1 MSPEGADKSNGN
13 WKILAILA
21 SVAMMVMFIEIML
34 VPALPYVAVDFHDTQ
49 WIPWVLSIYLL
60 IGAVATPLAGRL
72 GDMYGKKRIMIYVM
86 CIYVVGLLGS
96 GFSLDLSRALL
107 GQPSIF
113 VLIFFRGVQG
123 IGMGMFPL
131 AFGIIRDTFP
141 RDKIPTAIGTVS
153 AMFSVGV
160 SLGLLGGG
168 YITSVG
174 HWYDAFH
181 VVVPFFIALTV
192 LTVFLIKDP
201 IVVKRG
207 SLDLSGA
214 ATLGIGVFAL
224 LLGLTQGE
232 EWGWGSPSIIGLF
245 LLALVMLVIFTILE
259 LRTEDPVVR
268 LSMFRNRG
276 VLDASVTAIFIGFC
290 MFLLFQTLPFFLETP
305 KVAGGFFGI
314 TDTFVIGLYMFPSA
328 IAQLIFGPLG
338 GVLSKK
344 VGADK
349 VLIAG
354 LAILALGFGTL
365 VYMHTDWVGIV
376 ISVFI
381 TGAGMALCMV
391 SMINLVVVT
400 CKQSEFGVAS
410 GMNTLFRVVGGS
422 VGPVLAVVILSN
434 YTMSLQGNVIYT
446 ESGYV
451 TTWIVGVVF
460 ALIGLVCAIALRPK
474 QQDME
479 CDIAP
484 EDLPPVA
491 VSEPK

>member
-1 MSPEGADKSNGN
+1 MSSQESEKSNGN

-34 VPALPYVAVDFHDTQ
+34 VPALPYVGADFNNFQ
-49 WIPWVLSIYLL
+49 WISWVLSIYLL
-60 IGAVATPLAGRL
+60 VGAVATPLAGRL
-72 GDMYGKKRIMIYVM
+72 GDMYGKKKIMIYVM
-86 CIYVVGLLGS
+86 CLYIVGLLGS
-96 GFSLDLSRALL
+96 GFSLDISRALL

-141 RDKIPTAIGTVS
+141 RDKIPTAVGTVS

-181 VVVPFFIALTV
+181 VVVPFFIALTI
-192 LTVFLIKDP
+192 LTIFLIKDP

-207 SLDLSGA
+207 SLDISGA
-214 ATLGIGVFAL
+214 ATLGIGVFSL
-224 LLGLTQGE
+224 LLGLTQGQ
-232 EWGWGSPSIIGLF
+232 EWGWTSPLILGLF
-245 LLALVMLVIFTILE
+245 VLALLMFALFTWRE
-259 LRTEDPVVR
+259 LKTKDPIVR

-305 KVAGGFFGI
+305 KAAGGFFGI
-314 TDTFVIGLYMFPSA
+314 SDTFVIGLYMFPSA
-328 IAQLIFGPLG
+328 IAQLIFGPMG
-338 GVLSKK
+338 GILSKK

-354 LAILALGFGTL
+354 LAIMSLGFATL
-365 VYMHTDWVGIV
+365 VFLHSDWVGIV

-381 TGAGMALCMV
+381 AGAGMALCMV

-410 GMNTLFRVVGGS
+410 GMNTLFRVVGGA

-434 YTMSLQGNVIYT
+434 YSQIIQGHPVYSEN
-446 ESGYV
+446 GYV
-451 TTWIVGVVF
+451 ATWIVGVVF
-460 ALIGLVCAIALRPK
+460 SLIGLTCAVLLRPK
-474 QQDME
+474 KGDME

-484 EDLPPVA
+484 QDLPP
-491 VSEPK
+491 S

>member
-1 MSPEGADKSNGN
+1 MGPKDTVKSNGN

-21 SVAMMVMFIEIML
+21 SIAMMVMFIEIML
-34 VPALPYVAVDFHDTQ
+34 VPALPYLGADFNNFQ
-49 WIPWVLSIYLL
+49 WISWVLSIYMLV
-60 IGAVATPLAGRL
+60 GAVATPLAGRL
-72 GDMYGKKRIMIYVM
+72 GDMYGKKKIMIYVM
-86 CIYVVGLLGS
+86 CLYVVGLLGS
-96 GFSLDLSRALL
+96 GFSLDISRALF

-113 VLIFFRGVQG
+113 VLLFFRGIQG

-141 RDKIPTAIGTVS
+141 KEKIPTAIGTVS
-153 AMFSVGV
+153 AMFSVGI

-181 VVVPFFIALTV
+181 VVTPLFVALTV

-201 IVVKRG
+201 VVIKRG
-207 SLDLSGA
+207 SLDMSGA
-214 ATLGIGVFAL
+214 ATLGIGVFSL
-224 LLGLTQGE
+224 LLGLTQGQ
-232 EWGWGSPSIIGLF
+232 EWGWGSPMIIGLF
-245 LLALVMLVIFTILE
+245 VLSLAMFIIFIRLE
-259 LRTEDPVVR
+259 LRTKDPIVR

-276 VLDASVTAIFIGFC
+276 VLDASIAAIFIGLC

-305 KVAGGFFGI
+305 KVVGGFFGI

-338 GVLSKK
+338 GVFSKK
-344 VGADK
+344 AGADK

-354 LAILALGFGTL
+354 LAIMTLGFASL
-365 VYMHTDWVGIV
+365 VFMHTDWVGIV
-376 ISVFI
+376 VSVFI
-381 TGAGMALCMV
+381 AGAGMALCMV

-422 VGPVLAVVILSN
+422 VGPVLAFVILSN
-434 YTMSLQGNVIYT
+434 YTQVVMGHPVYT
-446 ESGYV
+446 ENGYV
-451 TTWIVGVVF
+451 TTWILGAVF
-460 ALIGLVCAIALRPK
+460 SLMGLVCAIMLRPK
-474 QQDME
+474 KKDME
-479 CDIAP
+479 CDIAT
-484 EDLPPVA
+484 EDLPP
-491 VSEPK
+491 K

>member
-1 MSPEGADKSNGN
+1 
-13 WKILAILA
+13 
-21 SVAMMVMFIEIML
+21 
-34 VPALPYVAVDFHDTQ
+34 
-49 WIPWVLSIYLL
+49 
-60 IGAVATPLAGRL
+60 
-72 GDMYGKKRIMIYVM
+72 
-86 CIYVVGLLGS
+86 
-96 GFSLDLSRALL
+96 
-107 GQPSIF
+107 
-113 VLIFFRGVQG
+113 
-123 IGMGMFPL
+123 
-131 AFGIIRDTFP
+131 
-141 RDKIPTAIGTVS
+141 
-153 AMFSVGV
+153 
-160 SLGLLGGG
+160 
-168 YITSVG
+168 
-174 HWYDAFH
+174 
-181 VVVPFFIALTV
+181 
-192 LTVFLIKDP
+192 
-201 IVVKRG
+201 
-207 SLDLSGA
+207 
-214 ATLGIGVFAL
+214 
-224 LLGLTQGE
+224 
-232 EWGWGSPSIIGLF
+232 
-245 LLALVMLVIFTILE
+245 
-259 LRTEDPVVR
+259 
-268 LSMFRNRG
+268 
-276 VLDASVTAIFIGFC
+276 

-338 GVLSKK
+338 GILSKK
-344 VGADK
+344 VGSDK

-474 QQDME
+474 KHEME

-484 EDLPPVA
+484 QDLPPGVGL
-491 VSEPK
+491 EQK

>member
-1 MSPEGADKSNGN
+1 MSPNETEKSNGN

-34 VPALPYVAVDFHDTQ
+34 VPALPYVGADFNNFG
-49 WIPWVLSIYLL
+49 WISWVLSIYLL
-60 IGAVATPLAGRL
+60 VGAVATPLAGRL
-72 GDMYGKKRIMIYVM
+72 GDMYGKKKIMVYVM
-86 CIYVVGLLGS
+86 CIYIIGLLGS
-96 GFSLDLSRALL
+96 GFSLDISRALL
-107 GQPSIF
+107 GEPSIF
-113 VLIFFRGVQG
+113 VLIFFRGIQG

-141 RDKIPTAIGTVS
+141 KDKIPTAIGTVS

-181 VVVPFFIALTV
+181 VVVPFFIVLTV

-201 IVVKRG
+201 IVFKKG
-207 SLDLSGA
+207 SLDLTGA
-214 ATLGIGVFAL
+214 TTLGLGVFSL
-224 LLGLTQGE
+224 LLGLTQGQ
-232 EWGWGSPSIIGLF
+232 EWGWTSPIILGLF
-245 LLALVMLVIFTILE
+245 LLSLLMFALFVKME
-259 LRTEDPVVR
+259 LRTKDPIVR
-268 LSMFRNRG
+268 LSMFKNRG

-290 MFLLFQTLPFFLETP
+290 MFLMFQTLPFFLETP
-305 KVAGGFFGI
+305 KAAGGFFGI
-314 TDTFVIGLYMFPSA
+314 SDTFVIGLYMFPSA

-344 VGADK
+344 IGADK
-349 VLIAG
+349 VLMAG
-354 LAILALGFGTL
+354 LAIMALGFTTL
-365 VYMHTDWVGIV
+365 VFMHTDWVGIV
-376 ISVFI
+376 VSIFI
-381 TGAGMALCMV
+381 AGAGMALCMV

-410 GMNTLFRVVGGS
+410 GMNTLFRVVGGA

-434 YTMSLQGNVIYT
+434 YTKVFMGRAMYS

-451 TTWIVGVVF
+451 ATWIVGAVF
-460 ALIGLVCAIALRPK
+460 SVIGLVCAILLRPK
-474 QQDME
+474 KQDMD
-479 CDIAP
+479 CDLAQ
-484 EDLPPVA
+484 EELP
-491 VSEPK
+491 SE

>member
-1 MSPEGADKSNGN
+1 
-13 WKILAILA
+13 
-21 SVAMMVMFIEIML
+21 MMVMFIEIML
-34 VPALPYVAVDFHDTQ
+34 VPALPYVGADFNNLQ

-60 IGAVATPLAGRL
+60 VGAVATPLAGRL
-72 GDMYGKKRIMIYVM
+72 GDMYGKKKIMIYVM

-96 GFSLDLSRALL
+96 GFSLDISRALL
-107 GQPSIF
+107 GEPSIF

-160 SLGLLGGG
+160 SLGLLGCG

-181 VVVPFFIALTV
+181 VVVPFFIALTI
-192 LTVFLIKDP
+192 LTIFLIKDP

-207 SLDLSGA
+207 SLDISGA
-214 ATLGIGVFAL
+214 ASLGAGVFSL
-224 LLGLTQGE
+224 LLGLTQGQ
-232 EWGWGSPSIIGLF
+232 EWGWTSPQILGLF
-245 LLALVMLVIFTILE
+245 VLALLMFALFTWHE
-259 LRTEDPVVR
+259 LKTKDPIVR

-305 KVAGGFFGI
+305 KAAGGFFGI
-314 TDTFVIGLYMFPSA
+314 SDTFVIGLYMFPSA
-328 IAQLIFGPLG
+328 IAQLIFGPMG
-338 GVLSKK
+338 GILSKK

-354 LAILALGFGTL
+354 LAIMSLGFATL
-365 VYMHTDWVGIV
+365 VFLHSDWVGIV

-381 TGAGMALCMV
+381 AGAGMALCMV

-410 GMNTLFRVVGGS
+410 GMNTLFRVVGGA

-434 YTMSLQGNVIYT
+434 YTQIIAGQPVYSEN
-446 ESGYV
+446 GYV
-451 TTWIVGVVF
+451 ATWIVGVVF
-460 ALIGLVCAIALRPK
+460 SLIGLACAVFLRPK
-474 QQDME
+474 KGDME

-484 EDLPPVA
+484 QDLPP
-491 VSEPK
+491 S

>member
-1 MSPEGADKSNGN
+1 MSPQESEKSNGN

-34 VPALPYVAVDFHDTQ
+34 VPALPYVGADFNNLQ

-60 IGAVATPLAGRL
+60 VGAVATPLAGRL
-72 GDMYGKKRIMIYVM
+72 GDMYGKKKIMIYVM

-96 GFSLDLSRALL
+96 GFSLDISRALF
-107 GQPSIF
+107 GEPSIF

-181 VVVPFFIALTV
+181 VVVPFFIALTI
-192 LTVFLIKDP
+192 LTIFLIKDP

-207 SLDLSGA
+207 SLDISGA
-214 ATLGIGVFAL
+214 ATLGVGVFSL
-224 LLGLTQGE
+224 LLGLTQGQ
-232 EWGWGSPSIIGLF
+232 EWGWTSPLILGLF
-245 LLALVMLVIFTILE
+245 VLAMLMFALFTWHE
-259 LRTEDPVVR
+259 LKTKDPIVR
-268 LSMFRNRG
+268 LPMFRNRG

-305 KVAGGFFGI
+305 KAAGGFFGI
-314 TDTFVIGLYMFPSA
+314 SDTFVIGLYMFPSA
-328 IAQLIFGPLG
+328 IAQLIFGPMG
-338 GVLSKK
+338 GILSKK

-354 LAILALGFGTL
+354 LAIMSLGFATL
-365 VYMHTDWVGIV
+365 VFLHSDWVGIV

-381 TGAGMALCMV
+381 AGAGMALCMV

-410 GMNTLFRVVGGS
+410 GMNTLFRVVGGA

-434 YTMSLQGNVIYT
+434 YSQIIAGQPVYSEN
-446 ESGYV
+446 GYV
-451 TTWIVGVVF
+451 ATWIVGVVF
-460 ALIGLVCAIALRPK
+460 SLIGLTCAVLLRPK
-474 QQDME
+474 KGDME

-484 EDLPPVA
+484 QDLPP
-491 VSEPK
+491 S